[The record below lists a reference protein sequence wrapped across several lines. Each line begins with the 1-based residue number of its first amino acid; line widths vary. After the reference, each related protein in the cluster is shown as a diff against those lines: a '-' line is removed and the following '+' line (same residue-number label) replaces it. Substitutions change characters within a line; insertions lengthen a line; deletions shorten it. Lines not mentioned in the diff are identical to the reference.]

1 MEWSNRKY
9 FLVNCGGWL
18 HNLWVSELKGIK
30 SVKIHN
36 PYSWNINHKRHE
48 NYMVGVN
55 SSKVNS
61 VITIFNNAKKVTNGR
76 YLYKEIT
83 KEIAGQ

>member
-36 PYSWNINHKRHE
+36 PYSWNRDRNGYA
-48 NYMVGVN
+48 NYVVGVN

-61 VITIFNNAKKVTNGR
+61 VITIFNHAKKVTRGR
-76 YLYKEIT
+76 YHYKEIT
-83 KEIAGQ
+83 KEISKQ